1 MEKFDKDKEI
11 DIDEFLEDLKEF
23 EVIMDILDRQQDMD
37 LKSVQ
42 KIEHLSKAFKKKLDT
57 KYKKFIKEDP

>member
-42 KIEHLSKAFKKKLDT
+42 KIEHLSKSLN
-57 KYKKFIKEDP
+57 ILL